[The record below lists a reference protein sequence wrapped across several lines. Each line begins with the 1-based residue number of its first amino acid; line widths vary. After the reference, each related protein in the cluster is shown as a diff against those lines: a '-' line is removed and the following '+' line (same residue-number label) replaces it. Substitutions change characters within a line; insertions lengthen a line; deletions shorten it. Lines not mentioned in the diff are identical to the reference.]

1 METAL
6 SAMQVQ
12 RKVFTV
18 EYSLNMVAVLSTI
31 TFSAYFHT
39 TVTDRIICDCE
50 LKGII
55 TVTISHATCSDTNW
69 WFNFILKVYSLV
81 LQSGLFQFSCLVTDW
96 LLSPWAKSVDF
107 FFFIS
112 ANRNSFE
119 GTLFDREWYSICRAQ
134 ICDTDIWNLDR
145 KNPNNPPP
153 PPQGKKLK
161 SRLRY
166 TASSVQYSIIF
177 LHRCTVGSWPINC
190 PLLRNQIYWALNS
203 QST

>member
-1 METAL
+1 MSRTGGHDVLLDVSAKHRVATSRNFSEKSAMETAL

-81 LQSGLFQFSCLVTDW
+81 LQSGLFQFSCLVTD
-96 LLSPWAKSVDF
+96 
-107 FFFIS
+107 
-112 ANRNSFE
+112 
-119 GTLFDREWYSICRAQ
+119 
-134 ICDTDIWNLDR
+134 
-145 KNPNNPPP
+145 
-153 PPQGKKLK
+153 
-161 SRLRY
+161 
-166 TASSVQYSIIF
+166 
-177 LHRCTVGSWPINC
+177 
-190 PLLRNQIYWALNS
+190 
-203 QST
+203 